1 MYEPEVGSSWRHRES
16 GVLFQ
21 VVSVRPSVD
30 GRKIV
35 VDLSDGS
42 EWELT
47 PSEWVQKFIKVVGV

>member
-1 MYEPEVGSSWRHRES
+1 MYEPEVGSSWRHRKT

-21 VVSVRPSVD
+21 VVSVRPAVD
-30 GRKIV
+30 KGRIV

-42 EWELT
+42 EWELA